1 MNSIG
6 VSDFQEVKFF
16 ENRANGQSKGFC
28 VITLGS
34 ESSMRMCMDRLCKNE
49 LHGQKP
55 IVTLPTKS
63 ALAQFESQQ
72 KTRPIPPPTNAPRG
86 QAPMGGPGM
95 MQGGPG
101 NNNFA
106 PQQQQNNPPRMM
118 MMGQP
123 NGPPGFR
130 APHMPQN
137 MGGPPMSN
145 QCPPP
150 RMQVAKN
157 FLLLSIPSNI
167 SNIFFFL

>member
-1 MNSIG
+1 
-6 VSDFQEVKFF
+6 
-16 ENRANGQSKGFC
+16 
-28 VITLGS
+28 
-34 ESSMRMCMDRLCKNE
+34 MRMCMDRLSKNE
-49 LHGQKP
+49 LHGQKLV
-55 IVTLPTKS
+55 VTLPTKS

-72 KTRPIPPPTNAPRG
+72 KTRPIPAPTMAPRG
-86 QAPMGGPGM
+86 QAPMGGPMGGM
-95 MQGGPG
+95 MGPGGPG

-106 PQQQQNNPPRMM
+106 PQQPQNNPPRMM

-137 MGGPPMSN
+137 MGGPPMPN

-157 FLLLSIPSNI
+157 FLLLSIPSI
-167 SNIFFFL
+167 YIFFFSLMLSIFGKSSFYLVRLADFI